1 MANLKREEEGEM
13 SIEEILAS
21 IRRYVGDDSQNQ
33 SDPSFLTPKPSQSY
47 TPSSNEAHKT
57 AEALAASLSAMNTE
71 SSYDNQRSASQ
82 NYYASQ
88 NSTPYSQ
95 SGASSENVIRLTDA
109 YAVKTEPQGS
119 SVSTPEANAVLSPQ
133 AQSATTQSFARLAEA
148 AMRQAPRS
156 SKNDQ
161 TSLTLEQLIGEIAQP
176 IIKQWL
182 DQNLPRLVELTVTK
196 EIERL
201 AKQFV
206 RDV

>member
-33 SDPSFLTPKPSQSY
+33 SDPSFLVPKSEQSY
-47 TPSSNEAHKT
+47 VPSRNEVDKT
-57 AEALAASLSAMNTE
+57 AESLAASLSMMNAE
-71 SSYDNQRSASQ
+71 PINDNPRPSSQ
-82 NYYASQ
+82 NYYPSQ
-88 NSTPYSQ
+88 NSTSYSH
-95 SGASSENVIRLTDA
+95 SAASSENVIRLTDA
-109 YAVKTEPQGS
+109 YAVKTES
-119 SVSTPEANAVLSPQ
+119 SASPALTEANGVLSPQ

-148 AMRQAPRS
+148 AMRQAPAF

-161 TSLTLEQLIGEIAQP
+161 TSRTLEQLIGEIAQP
-176 IIKQWL
+176 LIKQWL